1 MVHSQ
6 RGITALGGLFIAIF
20 IGLVL
25 YGGVRLLPAYLE
37 YQKVSTAMRAL
48 EAEFGTGGATDQKI
62 RAALGRR
69 FEIDDVDSIDPRD
82 PQDIVITRTGQSLVV
97 TAEYSAVEPF
107 IGNISFLVDFTSSAT
122 VRIN

>member
-1 MVHSQ
+1 MIHSQ
-6 RGITALGGLFIAIF
+6 RGITAIGGLFIAMF

-37 YQKVSTAMRAL
+37 YQKVSTAMSSL
-48 EAEFGTGGATDQKI
+48 EEEFGTGGATDQKI
-62 RAALGRR
+62 RTALGRR
-69 FEIDDVDSIDPRD
+69 FNIDDVDSIDPRD
-82 PQDIVITRTGQSLVV
+82 PRDIVITREGQSLVV

>member
-48 EAEFGTGGATDQKI
+48 EAEFGTGGATEQKI

-82 PQDIVITRTGQSLVV
+82 PQDIVITRNGQSLVV

-107 IGNISFLVDFTSSAT
+107 IGNISFLVDFTNSAT